1 MRTIRLPARAPVAAV
16 LLALTATLACG
27 AAPGPP
33 RPALPDGEGRFTLR
47 YNRPPPLTG
56 NPDLYFE
63 VQGPTGWE
71 RVSLE
76 NPDEEQD
83 LLTPLVALAE
93 ANPPVLIEVDAG
105 FRRDTRAYGDH
116 TARVVRL
123 YAVPG
128 LQPVAPAPPSAADA
142 ADEADDE

>member
-1 MRTIRLPARAPVAAV
+1 
-16 LLALTATLACG
+16 
-27 AAPGPP
+27 
-33 RPALPDGEGRFTLR
+33 LR

-93 ANPPVLIEVDAG
+93 ANLPVLIEVDAG